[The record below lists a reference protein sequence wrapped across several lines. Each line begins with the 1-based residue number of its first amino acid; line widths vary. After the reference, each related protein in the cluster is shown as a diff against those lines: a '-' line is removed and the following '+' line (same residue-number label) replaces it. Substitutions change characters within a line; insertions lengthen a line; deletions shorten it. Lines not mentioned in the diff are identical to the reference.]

1 MRGYAPPVSSNG
13 TFGALLDAMK
23 RAAAA
28 LRDRDIPFAL
38 AGSLA
43 VYARGGPETDH
54 DVDFVLTPEA
64 AGHAL
69 EVLAQSGFRCERPP
83 EGWLY
88 KVYDSND
95 AMIDLIF
102 SPNGQDPAVVSE
114 IVQRAEELEVYAI
127 TVRVMSATDVL
138 ASKLLA
144 LREHHVD
151 YEPSL
156 EIARALRE
164 QIEWDV
170 LADRTAGSPYAAAFF
185 TLTQELGLAP
195 PATGATRP

>member
-1 MRGYAPPVSSNG
+1 MGSDG

-23 RAAAA
+23 RAAAT
-28 LRDRDIPFAL
+28 LRDHDIPFML

-64 AGHAL
+64 AERAL
-69 EVLAQSGFRCERPP
+69 EVLRVEGFRCERPP

-102 SPNGQDPAVVSE
+102 SPNGRTPEVVAE
-114 IVQRAEELEVYAI
+114 IVERADELEVYAI
-127 TVRVMSATDVL
+127 KLRVMSATDVL

-144 LREHHVD
+144 LREHYVD
-151 YEPSL
+151 YEPAL

-164 QIEWDV
+164 QVEWDV
-170 LADRTAGSPYAAAFF
+170 LAERTGGSPYASAFF
-185 TLTQELGLAP
+185 TLAGALGLAP
-195 PATGATRP
+195 AAPGTVTPP

>member
-1 MRGYAPPVSSNG
+1 VAANG
-13 TFGALLDAMK
+13 TFGSLLNAMK
-23 RAAAA
+23 RAAAT
-28 LRDRDIPFAL
+28 LRDHDIPFTL

-54 DVDFVLTPEA
+54 DVDFVLAPRDA
-64 AGHAL
+64 DRAL

-88 KVYDSND
+88 KVYDDAD

-102 SPNGQDPAVVSE
+102 SPNGQAPEVVTE
-114 IVQRAEELEVYAI
+114 IVQRADELEVYAI
-127 TVRVMSATDVL
+127 KLRVMSATDVL

-144 LREHHVD
+144 LREHYVD
-151 YEPSL
+151 YEPAL

-170 LADRTAGSPYAAAFF
+170 LAERTAGSPYAAAFF
-185 TLTQELGLAP
+185 TLAEGLGLAP
-195 PATGATRP
+195 GSATPP